1 MMRRLKSVPW
11 VILLLAAFA
20 AGSTMVSYAR
30 SRPMPTS
37 SSELHRQLDLFGE
50 VLQRVHSDYVEKPND
65 AKLIEGA
72 INGMLSALD
81 PHSAYLNPKEFRD
94 MQDQTTGQFGG
105 LGLEVTMEDG
115 VVKVVAPIEDTPA
128 AKAGIQSEDVIT
140 AIDKVDLQGLTL
152 EDAVEKMRGAV
163 HTPVTLT
170 IMRKGIAEPFDVKI
184 VRDVIHIDPVKYN
197 AENDVG
203 YIRVTAFNEQTT
215 GALQNALEELREK
228 IGPKLKGYVI
238 DLRNNPGGLL
248 DQAVV
253 ASASFLDRGKI
264 VAIKGRDPE
273 EKQRYEAQNSDV
285 TKGAKLVVLINGGSA
300 SASEIVAGALQD
312 NHRATVVGTRSFGKG
327 SVQTIIP
334 LANQGAL
341 RLTTGRYYTPSGRS
355 IQAEGIEPDVVVTEE
370 IPNDLKRKAA
380 AKDIISEASLH
391 GHLKN
396 EDDAKRKEE
405 ELGSLSYVNPDKAK
419 DTQLAYALNH
429 LRGVETAESGTVPR
443 RVPMLN
449 RQKTPMDQFLLV
461 FRARARFVISCHG

>member
-1 MMRRLKSVPW
+1 
-11 VILLLAAFA
+11 
-20 AGSTMVSYAR
+20 
-30 SRPMPTS
+30 
-37 SSELHRQLDLFGE
+37 
-50 VLQRVHSDYVEKPND
+50 
-65 AKLIEGA
+65 
-72 INGMLSALD
+72 
-81 PHSAYLNPKEFRD
+81 
-94 MQDQTTGQFGG
+94 
-105 LGLEVTMEDG
+105 
-115 VVKVVAPIEDTPA
+115 
-128 AKAGIQSEDVIT
+128 
-140 AIDKVDLQGLTL
+140 
-152 EDAVEKMRGAV
+152 MRGAV

-170 IMRKGIAEPFDVKI
+170 IMRKGIGEPFDVKI

-203 YIRVTAFNEQTT
+203 YIRVTTFNEQTA
-215 GALQNALEELREK
+215 GALQNALEQLREK

-273 EKQRYEAQNSDV
+273 EDQRYEAQNSDV

-355 IQAEGIEPDVVVTEE
+355 IQAEGIEPDVDCYGG
-370 IPNDLKRKAA
+370 N
-380 AKDIISEASLH
+380 SERVQSE
-391 GHLKN
+391 GC
-396 EDDAKRKEE
+396 
-405 ELGSLSYVNPDKAK
+405 SYGYIK
-419 DTQLAYALNH
+419 
-429 LRGVETAESGTVPR
+429 
-443 RVPMLN
+443 
-449 RQKTPMDQFLLV
+449 
-461 FRARARFVISCHG
+461 